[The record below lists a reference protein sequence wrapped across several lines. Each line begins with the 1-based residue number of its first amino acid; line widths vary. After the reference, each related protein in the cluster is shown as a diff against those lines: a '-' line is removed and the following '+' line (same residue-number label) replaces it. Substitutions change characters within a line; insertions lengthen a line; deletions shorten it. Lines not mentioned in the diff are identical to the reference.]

1 MNGKPLYDNYEMHF
15 MVTQGIRDRKTL
27 RVNYPMANKKGA
39 AGVSAV
45 ACPVLEIDYPALA
58 AADIVVIGTWTDG
71 MVLFGQRPGRVG
83 RLWTKVPAL
92 DRKKTA
98 LYCTFA
104 VAPGKTPLEVEAKLA
119 KVTPQEFL
127 LHAHHW
133 LILHGRYICKARSPE
148 CWRCPIVDLC
158 RYRDKKLVPPK
169 SRSAESAGQDR

>member
-1 MNGKPLYDNYEMHF
+1 MKNAVVIYE
-15 MVTQGIRDRKTL
+15 TLTGNTRKAGERIAREL
-27 RVNYPMANKKGA
+27 SG

-83 RLWTKVPAL
+83 RLWTKIPAL

-104 VAPGKTPLEVEAKLA
+104 VAPGKTLAKLESV
-119 KVTPQEFL
+119 VTDHHGADVVGGLAIRRNHIEQGAETFVDRL
-127 LHAHHW
+127 LAP
-133 LILHGRYICKARSPE
+133 APAVEVATTSPN
-148 CWRCPIVDLC
+148 
-158 RYRDKKLVPPK
+158 
-169 SRSAESAGQDR
+169 